1 MQLTKK
7 QLAKLRR
14 SVSLLT
20 GEPTASWYFK
30 QFWRSYLF
38 LFVVSVSFIV
48 YYWWQGWP
56 LASTFIGGMLF
67 AYFLIGFLQQRQ
79 FLKDWAL
86 SKEITD
92 WQRIKELIEAGQS
105 PAP

>member
-14 SVSLLT
+14 SISLLAS
-20 GEPTASWYFK
+20 EPTASWYFK
-30 QFWRSYLF
+30 QFWGSYLR
-38 LFVVSVSFIV
+38 LFVVAVSFIA
-48 YYWWQGWP
+48 YYWWQGLP
-56 LASTFIGGMLF
+56 LASTFIAGMLF
-67 AYFLIGFLQQRQ
+67 ASVLIGFLQQRQ
-79 FLKDWAL
+79 FLRDWAL

-92 WQRIKELIEAGQS
+92 WQRINELIEASQS